1 MLEIYNILSRDPRIS
16 PFVSNSTCDHKAL
29 FAYYSDLF
37 FQFWGFE
44 IDLLS
49 PMGTAD
55 LLFETKPNTASWLQL
70 HHNFKTHGR
79 GSVFHSWLNLDHLD
93 NLHSN
98 HSSLRNIWLEHDIR
112 KSSQSARSSLF
123 DRRFKPSIFFG
134 PLLSGSCSSSSSDFA
149 ICNYHSSCLFG
160 VNLPHSVNVIL
171 LNSHESGLRVMQ
183 IGYMLSRACPT
194 LRIVLKSD
202 CPLKTNKFLCSMQE
216 FNLSPLPTD
225 ALDLIAHTPAHA
237 IGLECSL
244 SGDVSSKYGLEIY
257 ARWQDT
263 TLWPSLINKMQDL
276 PFDTELPPS
285 ALNELVSINYSI
297 SKSVSIPDRSVS
309 GRCMQFISLR
319 TYVGL
324 HHFKISVL
332 EGGFM
337 SSPKVYIGVVS
348 PQFVSAGGSLV
359 LAEGIST

>member
-1 MLEIYNILSRDPRIS
+1 
-16 PFVSNSTCDHKAL
+16 
-29 FAYYSDLF
+29 
-37 FQFWGFE
+37 
-44 IDLLS
+44 
-49 PMGTAD
+49 
-55 LLFETKPNTASWLQL
+55 
-70 HHNFKTHGR
+70 
-79 GSVFHSWLNLDHLD
+79 
-93 NLHSN
+93 
-98 HSSLRNIWLEHDIR
+98 
-112 KSSQSARSSLF
+112 
-123 DRRFKPSIFFG
+123 
-134 PLLSGSCSSSSSDFA
+134 
-149 ICNYHSSCLFG
+149 
-160 VNLPHSVNVIL
+160 
-171 LNSHESGLRVMQ
+171 
-183 IGYMLSRACPT
+183 
-194 LRIVLKSD
+194 
-202 CPLKTNKFLCSMQE
+202 MQE